1 MDLKA
6 NRERYYLHG
15 RVRRDGYGVD
25 ARGKIILMK
34 SYHRGNKRTEKLR
47 NKYGYIIQLEV

>member
-1 MDLKA
+1 MDIKS

-25 ARGKIILMK
+25 ARGKIIFMK